1 MVGRGDTIVGQGSEH
16 ARKEHHQNEAERA
29 VVTQDEQLAGAIDLP
44 QRNGVQPLEP
54 ACDKKT

>member
-1 MVGRGDTIVGQGSEH
+1 VGQGSEH

-44 QRNGVQPLEP
+44 QRNGVRPLEP
-54 ACDKKT
+54 ACDKTTRKYEMTN

>member
-1 MVGRGDTIVGQGSEH
+1 VGQGSEH

-44 QRNGVQPLEP
+44 QSNGVEPLEP
-54 ACDKKT
+54 ACDKKQEKMKIGK